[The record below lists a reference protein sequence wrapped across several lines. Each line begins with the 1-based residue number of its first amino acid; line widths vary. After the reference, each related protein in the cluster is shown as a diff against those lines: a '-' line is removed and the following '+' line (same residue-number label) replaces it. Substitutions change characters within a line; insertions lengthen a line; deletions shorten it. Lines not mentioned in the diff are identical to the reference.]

1 MYDEPLTAQIVDDGT
16 LDTVINIYDD
26 GELIDTVRVES
37 EYRYSFEDEIDFID
51 NILDLYEIQE
61 QRGF

>member
-1 MYDEPLTAQIVDDGT
+1 MYNEPLTAQIVDDGT

>member
-1 MYDEPLTAQIVDDGT
+1 MHDEPLTAQIVDDGT

>member
-1 MYDEPLTAQIVDDGT
+1 MHNEPLTALIVDDGT

-26 GELIDTVRVES
+26 AELIDTVRVES

-51 NILDLYEIQE
+51 KILDLYEIQE